1 MKWAKPV
8 LRLWRSNKMKTL
20 ITFIS
25 QYDPI
30 GVEFVDTK
38 QDNVD
43 GPQKRFRPNFGQDL
57 TVASVKNYENDDYKL
72 RISDGAALFIIKNEL
87 PDKIIVIYSDE
98 MKVKQENFEAAVQAV
113 YDGKEAPVIQN
124 KHVKKRIHEF

>member
-1 MKWAKPV
+1 
-8 LRLWRSNKMKTL
+8 MKTL

-43 GPQKRFRPNFGQDL
+43 GRQKRFRPNFGQDL
-57 TVASVKNYENDDYKL
+57 TVASVEDYENDDYN
-72 RISDGAALFIIKNEL
+72 RIVLSTVGNL
-87 PDKIIVIYSDE
+87 YSA
-98 MKVKQENFEAAVQAV
+98 F
-113 YDGKEAPVIQN
+113 YY
-124 KHVKKRIHEF
+124 KK

>member
-1 MKWAKPV
+1 
-8 LRLWRSNKMKTL
+8 MKTL

-38 QDNVD
+38 QDDAD
-43 GPQKRFRPNFGQDL
+43 GRKKRFRPEFGQEL
-57 TVASVKNYENDDYKL
+57 TLDSVENYEKDDYGLK
-72 RISDGAALFIIKNEL
+72 ISDGAALFIIKNEL

-113 YDGKEAPVIQN
+113 YDGK
-124 KHVKKRIHEF
+124 KFM